1 MLQKKLPVFLLFQN
15 NCRMMD
21 IIARNI
27 SSLVSGLVMASSAA
41 VVNIV
46 SLFNLSACFSSINF
60 LLKFSVMNVSRKV

>member
-15 NCRMMD
+15 NFRMMD